1 MSDTVSQYLLDGL
14 GMLVE
19 RFYAKTEVFFR
30 CLLIFLLPGNMFFTF
45 MGVNI

>member
-19 RFYAKTEVFFR
+19 RFYAKTEVYI
-30 CLLIFLLPGNMFFTF
+30 L
-45 MGVNI
+45 